1 MSEKLGRLPEAL
13 EGKEVVLD
21 NPSRATEAIISKID
35 ELIDALV
42 ALDAANTGVPEVA
55 ALEKLKFK
63 L

>member
-42 ALDAANTGVPEVA
+42 AL
-55 ALEKLKFK
+55 KFK